1 MTIKYSFILS
11 LLFLGFAAPVQAQQ
25 NARTRIAA
33 AADLRFALDSII
45 SIFKAKN
52 PGKIDAIYGSSGKL
66 FEQISNGAPFDLFF
80 SADIAYPIR
89 LRKLGMASS
98 EIHPYGIGRLVLW
111 SKKMDPNQKQMKTLQ
126 DPAIRKV
133 AIANPSHAPYGEKS
147 VESLTHYGL
156 YPGIE
161 KKLVYGENVSQAAQF
176 ITSGA
181 ADIGLVALS
190 LALSPNMIKQKGK
203 YYLIPEES
211 HQQLLQGA
219 VLTKFGQDNKIA
231 SQFLAFVKSDQ
242 AIDILK
248 HFGFMQPLGQ

>member
-1 MTIKYSFILS
+1 MKTKHFCTLIL
-11 LLFLGFAAPVQAQQ
+11 LLFCFSAPVQAQQ
-25 NARTRIAA
+25 NTRTRIAA
-33 AADLRFALDSII
+33 AADLRFALDSLILV
-45 SIFKAKN
+45 FKEKN

-80 SADIAYPIR
+80 SADIAYPVR
-89 LRKLGMASS
+89 LRELGMASS

-156 YPGIE
+156 YDGLE
-161 KKLVYGENVSQAAQF
+161 KKLVYGENISQAAQF

-219 VLTKFGQDNKIA
+219 ILTKFGQDNKIA
-231 SQFLAFVKSDQ
+231 SQFLGFVKSDQ